1 MIIYHHSSCSRSRFA
16 LDLLR
21 EKKLEFEIVEY
32 FKNPFTKDELRDI
45 IRKLGIQP
53 EELIRKNEKEY
64 KQVFPS
70 KNISEDDWIEGM
82 LKHPKL
88 IQRPIVVNGERA
100 VIARPAERILEI
112 L

>member
-1 MIIYHHSSCSRSRFA
+1 MIIYHHSSCSKSRFA

-21 EKKLEFEIVEY
+21 EKKIEFEIVEY
-32 FKNPFTKDELRDI
+32 FKNPFSKDELRDI
-45 IRKLGIQP
+45 IRKLGIHP
-53 EELIRKNEKEY
+53 EDLIRKNEKEY
-64 KQVFPS
+64 KLVFPS
-70 KNISEDDWIEGM
+70 KNISEDNWIEGM

-88 IQRPIVVNGERA
+88 IQRPIVVNGEKA

>member
-1 MIIYHHSSCSRSRFA
+1 MIIYHHSSCSKSRFA

-21 EKKLEFEIVEY
+21 EKKLEFEIIEY
-32 FKNPFTKDELRDI
+32 FKSPFLKEELQEI
-45 IRKLGIQP
+45 IQKLGIHP

-88 IQRPIVVNGERA
+88 IQRPIVVNGEKA

>member
-1 MIIYHHSSCSRSRFA
+1 MIVYHHSSCSKSRFA

-45 IRKLGIQP
+45 IRKLGIHP

-64 KQVFPS
+64 KQVFPT

-82 LKHPKL
+82 LKYPKL
-88 IQRPIVVNGERA
+88 IQRPIVVNGDKA

>member
-1 MIIYHHSSCSRSRFA
+1 MIIYHHSSCSKSRYA

-21 EKKLEFEIVEY
+21 EKKVEFEVVEY
-32 FKNPFTKDELRDI
+32 IKYPFEKEQLRDLI
-45 IRKLGIQP
+45 KKLGIHP
-53 EELIRKNEKEY
+53 EALIRKNEKEY

-70 KNISEDDWIEGM
+70 KNISEDEWIEGM
-82 LKHPKL
+82 LKYPKL
-88 IQRPIVVNGERA
+88 IQRPIVVNGDRA

>member
-1 MIIYHHSSCSRSRFA
+1 
-16 LDLLR
+16 LR

-45 IRKLGIQP
+45 IRKLGIHP

-82 LKHPKL
+82 LKYPKL
-88 IQRPIVVNGERA
+88 IQRPIVVNGDKA

>member
-1 MIIYHHSSCSRSRFA
+1 MIIYHHSSCSKSRFA

-21 EKKLEFEIVEY
+21 EKKIEFEVVEY
-32 FKNPFTKDELRDI
+32 FKTPFEKEQLRDL
-45 IRKLGIQP
+45 IRKLGINP

-70 KNISEDDWIEGM
+70 KNITEDEWIEGM
-82 LKHPKL
+82 LNYPKL
-88 IQRPIVVNGERA
+88 IQRPIVVNGDKA

>member
-1 MIIYHHSSCSRSRFA
+1 MIIYHHSSCSKSRFA

-45 IRKLGIQP
+45 IRKLGIHP

-88 IQRPIVVNGERA
+88 IQRPIVVNGVKA

>member
-1 MIIYHHSSCSRSRFA
+1 MIVYHHSSCSKSRFA

-45 IRKLGIQP
+45 IRKLGIHP

-82 LKHPKL
+82 LKYPKL
-88 IQRPIVVNGERA
+88 IQRPIVVNGDKA

>member
-1 MIIYHHSSCSRSRFA
+1 MKIYHHSSCSKSRFA

-21 EKKLEFEIVEY
+21 ERKIDFEIVEY
-32 FKNPFTKDELRDI
+32 FKTPFSKEELTDV
-45 IRKLGIQP
+45 IRKLGLHP

-70 KNISEDDWIEGM
+70 KNISEEEWIEGL

-88 IQRPIVVNGERA
+88 IQRPIVVNGDRA

>member
-1 MIIYHHSSCSRSRFA
+1 MIIYHHSSCSKSRFA

-21 EKKLEFEIVEY
+21 EKKIEFEVVEY
-32 FKNPFTKDELRDI
+32 FKTPFEKELFRDL
-45 IRKLGIQP
+45 IRKLGIHP

-70 KNISEDDWIEGM
+70 KNISEDEWIEGM
-82 LKHPKL
+82 LKYPKL
-88 IQRPIVVNGERA
+88 IQRPIVVNGDKA